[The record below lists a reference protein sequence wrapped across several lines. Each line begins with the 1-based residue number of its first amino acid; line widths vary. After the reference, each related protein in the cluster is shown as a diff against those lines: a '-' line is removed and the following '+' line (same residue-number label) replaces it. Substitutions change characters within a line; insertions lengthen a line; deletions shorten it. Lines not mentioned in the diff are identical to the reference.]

1 MSNKTSNPNPN
12 VDYKELLFI
21 VNKCIET
28 KNKEKY
34 KDVNTD
40 NKVEL
45 LKCLDLDNKI
55 QIIIPSIEPGINF
68 KLETNNDLTNW
79 EIPIIGLEN
88 HQLSLTKIL
97 PLFNITEIPQTETQ
111 TETETKTKTKSKSKS
126 KKNNLDPVS
135 PISLTKHIN
144 NLIDFLEIV
153 KVYNYC
159 FNCGA
164 VLELSNNKFMACDKS
179 DCINICNSYY
189 FENDNMITN
198 EFQKYKDTPN
208 ITILEF
214 IIKTAYWAISS
225 PRREI
230 IYDPKP
236 LYLENLASKMSNTN
250 TTIWDLLDTFIKY
263 FPLDKLLKI
272 IKKCDND
279 SELFNR
285 IGEIGYAFIKM
296 TLKSNN
302 TMIFS
307 DNIIN
312 SSDIYNELK
321 TTNAN
326 EDALDS
332 VADKVISLTQFNVQH
347 PQQIENVF
355 KKAKETCYLYHGSRQ
370 ENWYSIMR
378 NGLKVGSTNKLLV
391 NGAVYGNGI
400 YLSDEIN
407 FSLTYSNSNNIVI
420 GVCNVIGSRE
430 QWKKTNNIYV
440 VPDEKNVLLKYLIVF
455 PNKNNNQTDVL
466 SYNLMKIL
474 NTKFQHSIQSEQT
487 QKQSQV
493 SSLHV
498 KRLMKEYKTLI
509 QKSEDE
515 LGFKIKL
522 KTEDNL
528 DVWKIYIK
536 SDGFEGNPLI
546 QSDMKKYNISYV
558 ELEFTFNENY
568 PVQPPFVRIV
578 SPRFIYRTGHI
589 TIGGSIC
596 MELLTN
602 QGWDMTTSVS
612 TVITYIKSAIMEG
625 EGQIDPANYKSS
637 YDMNEAVDAYQRML
651 KSHGWL

>member
-1 MSNKTSNPNPN
+1 MYLFKRKMSNLTSTPK
-12 VDYKELLFI
+12 VDYTDLLFI
-21 VNKCIET
+21 TNKCIEA
-28 KNKEKY
+28 KNRENS
-34 KDVNTD
+34 KDTE

-45 LKCLDLDNKI
+45 LKCFDLGNKI
-55 QIIIPSIEPGINF
+55 QIIIPSSVDDGISF
-68 KLETNNDLTNW
+68 KLETNNDLTYW
-79 EIPIIGLEN
+79 EVPVIGLET
-88 HQLSLTKIL
+88 HQLSLSKIL
-97 PLFNITEIPQTETQ
+97 PSFNITEIPQSDSQ
-111 TETETKTKTKSKSKS
+111 TKTKSK
-126 KKNNLDPVS
+126 KKNLIHIS
-135 PISLTKHIN
+135 SASLTKHIN

-153 KVYNYC
+153 KIYNYC
-159 FNCGA
+159 FNCGS

-189 FENDNMITN
+189 FENDNTITN

-208 ITILEF
+208 ITVLEF

-236 LYLENLASKMSNTN
+236 LYLENLATKMST
-250 TTIWDLLDTFIKY
+250 TTTTSTIWDLLDSFIKY
-263 FPLDKLLKI
+263 FPLEKLLKI
-272 IKKCDND
+272 IKKSEND
-279 SELFNR
+279 GELFNS
-285 IGEIGYAFIKM
+285 IGEIGYAFVKM

-307 DNIIN
+307 DNMI
-312 SSDIYNELK
+312 SSTDIYNELN
-321 TTNAN
+321 TLNAS
-326 EDALDS
+326 EEEIDS
-332 VADKVISLTQFNVQH
+332 IADKAVNLTQFNVQH
-347 PQQIENVF
+347 QQQIENVF

-391 NGAVYGNGI
+391 NGAVHGNGI

-407 FSLTYSNSNNIVI
+407 FSLTYSNSDNIVI

-455 PNKNNNQTDVL
+455 PNKNNNKHNDLL
-466 SYNLMKIL
+466 SHNLMKIL
-474 NTKFQHSIQSEQT
+474 NTKFQHSIKSEQT

-522 KTEDNL
+522 KKEDNL
-528 DVWKIYIK
+528 DVWMIYIK
-536 SDGFEGNPLI
+536 ADGFEGNPRI
-546 QSDMKKYNISYV
+546 QSDMKKYNIEHV
-558 ELEFTFNENY
+558 ELEFIFNENY

-637 YDMNEAVDAYQRML
+637 YDIKEAVEAYQRML

>member
-1 MSNKTSNPNPN
+1 MSNLTSTPK
-12 VDYKELLFI
+12 VDYTDLLFI
-21 VNKCIET
+21 TNKCIEA
-28 KNKEKY
+28 KNRENCKNV
-34 KDVNTD
+34 DNNTE

-45 LKCLDLDNKI
+45 LKCFDLGNKI
-55 QIIIPSIEPGINF
+55 QIIIPSSVDDEISF
-68 KLETNNDLTNW
+68 KLETNNDLTSW
-79 EIPIIGLEN
+79 EVPVIGLET
-88 HQLSLTKIL
+88 HQLSLSKIL
-97 PLFNITEIPQTETQ
+97 PSFNITEIPQSDSQ
-111 TETETKTKTKSKSKS
+111 TKTKSK
-126 KKNNLDPVS
+126 KKNLIHIS
-135 PISLTKHIN
+135 SASLTKHIN

-153 KVYNYC
+153 KIYNYC
-159 FNCGA
+159 FNCGS

-189 FENDNMITN
+189 FENDNTITN

-208 ITILEF
+208 ITVLEF

-236 LYLENLASKMSNTN
+236 LYLENLATKMST
-250 TTIWDLLDTFIKY
+250 TTTTSTIWDLLDSFIKY
-263 FPLDKLLKI
+263 FPLEKLLKI
-272 IKKCDND
+272 IKKSEND
-279 SELFNR
+279 GELFNS
-285 IGEIGYAFIKM
+285 IGEIGYAFVKM

-307 DNIIN
+307 DNMI
-312 SSDIYNELK
+312 SSTDIYNELN
-321 TTNAN
+321 TLNAS
-326 EDALDS
+326 EEEIDS
-332 VADKVISLTQFNVQH
+332 IADKAVNLTQFNVQH
-347 PQQIENVF
+347 QQQIENVF

-391 NGAVYGNGI
+391 NGAVHGNGI

-407 FSLTYSNSNNIVI
+407 FSLTYSNSDNIVI

-455 PNKNNNQTDVL
+455 PNKNNNKHNDLL
-466 SYNLMKIL
+466 SHNLMKIL
-474 NTKFQHSIQSEQT
+474 NTKFQHSIKSEQT

-522 KTEDNL
+522 KKEDNL
-528 DVWKIYIK
+528 DVWMIYIK
-536 SDGFEGNPLI
+536 ADGFEGNPRI
-546 QSDMKKYNISYV
+546 QSDMKKYNIEHV
-558 ELEFTFNENY
+558 ELEFIFNENY

-637 YDMNEAVDAYQRML
+637 YDIKEAVEAYQRML

>member
-1 MSNKTSNPNPN
+1 MSNLTSTPK
-12 VDYKELLFI
+12 VDYTDLLFI
-21 VNKCIET
+21 TNKCIEA
-28 KNKEKY
+28 KNRENCKNV
-34 KDVNTD
+34 DNNTE

-45 LKCLDLDNKI
+45 LKCFDLGNKI
-55 QIIIPSIEPGINF
+55 QIIIPSSVDDEISF
-68 KLETNNDLTNW
+68 KLETNNDLTSW
-79 EIPIIGLEN
+79 EVPVIGLET
-88 HQLSLTKIL
+88 HQLSLSKIL
-97 PLFNITEIPQTETQ
+97 PSFNITEIPQSDSQ
-111 TETETKTKTKSKSKS
+111 TKTKSK
-126 KKNNLDPVS
+126 KKNLIHIS
-135 PISLTKHIN
+135 SASLTKHIN

-153 KVYNYC
+153 KIYNYC
-159 FNCGA
+159 FNCGS

-189 FENDNMITN
+189 FENDNTITN

-208 ITILEF
+208 ITVLEF

-236 LYLENLASKMSNTN
+236 LYLENLATKMSSTS
-250 TTIWDLLDTFIKY
+250 TIWDLLDSFIKY
-263 FPLDKLLKI
+263 FPLEKLLKI
-272 IKKCDND
+272 IKKSEND
-279 SELFNR
+279 GELFNS
-285 IGEIGYAFIKM
+285 IGEIGYAFVKM

-307 DNIIN
+307 DNMI
-312 SSDIYNELK
+312 SSTDIYNELN
-321 TTNAN
+321 TLNAS
-326 EDALDS
+326 EEEIDS
-332 VADKVISLTQFNVQH
+332 IADKAVNLTQFNVQH
-347 PQQIENVF
+347 QQQIENVF

-391 NGAVYGNGI
+391 NGAVHGNGI

-407 FSLTYSNSNNIVI
+407 FSLTYSNSDNIVI

-455 PNKNNNQTDVL
+455 PNKNNNKHNDLL
-466 SYNLMKIL
+466 SHNLMKIL
-474 NTKFQHSIQSEQT
+474 NTKFQHSIKSEQT

-522 KTEDNL
+522 KKEDNL
-528 DVWKIYIK
+528 DVWMIYIK
-536 SDGFEGNPLI
+536 ADGFEGNPRI
-546 QSDMKKYNISYV
+546 QSDMKKYNIEHV
-558 ELEFTFNENY
+558 ELEFIFNENY

-637 YDMNEAVDAYQRML
+637 YDIKEAVEAYQRML

>member
-1 MSNKTSNPNPN
+1 MSNLTSTPK
-12 VDYKELLFI
+12 VDYTDLLFI
-21 VNKCIET
+21 TNKCIEA
-28 KNKEKY
+28 KNRENS
-34 KDVNTD
+34 KDTE

-45 LKCLDLDNKI
+45 LKCFDLGNKI
-55 QIIIPSIEPGINF
+55 QIIIPSSVDDGISF
-68 KLETNNDLTNW
+68 KLETNNDLTYW
-79 EIPIIGLEN
+79 EVPVIGLET
-88 HQLSLTKIL
+88 HQLSLSKIL
-97 PLFNITEIPQTETQ
+97 PSFNITEIPQSDSQ
-111 TETETKTKTKSKSKS
+111 TKTKSK
-126 KKNNLDPVS
+126 KKNLIHIS
-135 PISLTKHIN
+135 SASLTKHIN

-153 KVYNYC
+153 KIYNYC
-159 FNCGA
+159 FNCGS

-189 FENDNMITN
+189 FENDNTITN

-208 ITILEF
+208 ITVLEF

-236 LYLENLASKMSNTN
+236 LYLENLATKMST
-250 TTIWDLLDTFIKY
+250 TTTTSTIWDLLDSFIKY
-263 FPLDKLLKI
+263 FPLEKLLKI
-272 IKKCDND
+272 IKKSEND
-279 SELFNR
+279 GELFNS
-285 IGEIGYAFIKM
+285 IGEIGYAFVKM

-307 DNIIN
+307 DNMI
-312 SSDIYNELK
+312 SSTDIYNELN
-321 TTNAN
+321 TLNAS
-326 EDALDS
+326 EEEIDS
-332 VADKVISLTQFNVQH
+332 IADKAVNLTQFNVQH
-347 PQQIENVF
+347 QQQIENVF

-391 NGAVYGNGI
+391 NGAVHGNGI

-407 FSLTYSNSNNIVI
+407 FSLTYSNSDNIVI

-455 PNKNNNQTDVL
+455 PNKNNNKHNDLL
-466 SYNLMKIL
+466 SHNLMKIL
-474 NTKFQHSIQSEQT
+474 NTKFQHSIKSEQT

-522 KTEDNL
+522 KKEDNL
-528 DVWKIYIK
+528 DVWMIYIK
-536 SDGFEGNPLI
+536 ADGFEGNPRI
-546 QSDMKKYNISYV
+546 QSDMKKYNIEHV
-558 ELEFTFNENY
+558 ELEFIFNENY

-637 YDMNEAVDAYQRML
+637 YDIKEAVEAYQRML